1 MLTERHRLK
10 TLGFVLGDLVIFQ
23 LAMVVTLFVRYGS
36 VNNDSW
42 SLHALPFFLLS
53 CLWVIVFY
61 IAGLYNFLLIRE
73 PIRLF
78 RQYLEG
84 MLANA
89 LIGFAFFYLLPF
101 FGIAPR
107 RILVIQF
114 AVFLLFGYIWRIII
128 GHLASSK
135 TAPATTVY
143 IGPASEAMPVARL
156 LEESPLGLRLTHAFV
171 SSGVV
176 SEREGFKVYTDLN
189 QWKDVLEREQVQVI
203 VLGASPDEHESLRN
217 AVYQAVFYPITILDR
232 AEIEEAAT
240 GRIPLKY
247 VNEAW
252 FLHHL
257 KEADKAWYEI
267 VKRGLDV
274 IMTLPFGIITLIAH
288 PFIALAI
295 KIASPE
301 GPIFIKQTR
310 VGKNG
315 KHFTLVKYRTMHPL
329 GANKTGEANGPQFTA
344 DAKSDP
350 RIYPLGL
357 LLRQLRI
364 DELPQIWN
372 VFVGDL
378 SFIGPRPERPEFTAP
393 LEEQMPYYKLRHLT
407 RPGLTG
413 WAQVSYLIPTAVL
426 EDNLRKL
433 QYDLFYIKHRSL
445 FLDALILLKT
455 IGVVLRRQGT

>member
-36 VNNDSW
+36 VTSDAW
-42 SLHALPFFLLS
+42 SLHVLPFSLLS

-61 IAGLYNFLLIRE
+61 IAGLYHFSLLRE

-78 RQYLEG
+78 RVYLEG

-114 AVFLLFGYIWRIII
+114 AAFLLLGYLWRIIV
-128 GHLASSK
+128 GHLSSSK
-135 TAPATTVY
+135 ASPATTVY

-156 LEESPLGLRLTHAFV
+156 LEESPLGMRLTHAFV
-171 SSGVV
+171 TNGVV

-189 QWKDVLEREQVQVI
+189 QWKDILEREHVQTI
-203 VLGASPDEHESLRN
+203 VLGASPDEQESLRN

-274 IMTLPFGIITLIAH
+274 IMSILFGMITIILY
-288 PFIALAI
+288 PFIATVI
-295 KIASPE
+295 KISSP
-301 GPIFIKQTR
+301 GPALFKQTR
-310 VGKNG
+310 VGKSG
-315 KHFTLVKYRTMHPL
+315 RLFTIWKFRTMHL
-329 GANKTGEANGPQFTA
+329 DSEKHGAQFTT
-344 DAKSDP
+344 DAKTDP
-350 RIYPLGL
+350 RLFNAGRI
-357 LLRQLRI
+357 LRQLRL

-372 VFVGDL
+372 VFIGDL

-455 IGVVLRRQGT
+455 VGVVLRRQGT

>member
-10 TLGFVLGDLVIFQ
+10 TLGFVLGDLAIFQ
-23 LAMVVTLFVRYGS
+23 LAMVVTIFVRYGS
-36 VNNDSW
+36 LTSDQW
-42 SLHALPFFLLS
+42 SLNALPFFLLS

-61 IAGLYNFLLIRE
+61 IAGLYDFLLIRE

-107 RILVIQF
+107 RMLVIQF
-114 AVFLLFGYIWRIII
+114 AVFLLFGYLWRIIV
-128 GHLASSK
+128 GHYLSNK
-135 TAPATTVY
+135 TSPATTVY

-171 SSGVV
+171 TNGVV
-176 SEREGFKVYTDLN
+176 SEREGFKVYTDLSE
-189 QWKDVLEREQVQVI
+189 WKRVLEQEQVQVI
-203 VLGASPDEHESLRN
+203 VLGASPDEHEVLRN

-257 KEADKAWYEI
+257 KEADKAWYEV

-274 IMTLPFGIITLIAH
+274 VMSIPFGVVTILLY
-288 PFIALAI
+288 PFIAGLI
-295 KIASPE
+295 KFSSP
-301 GPIFIKQTR
+301 GPALFKQTR

-315 KHFTLVKYRTMHPL
+315 RLFTIWKFRTMHL
-329 GANKTGEANGPQFTA
+329 DSEKHGAQFTA
-344 DAKSDP
+344 DAKTDP
-350 RIYPLGL
+350 RLFKTGRI
-357 LLRQLRI
+357 LRQLRI

-413 WAQVSYLIPTAVL
+413 WAQVSYLTPTAVL

>member
-10 TLGFVLGDLVIFQ
+10 TLGFVLGDLIIFQ

-114 AVFLLFGYIWRIII
+114 AVFLLFGYVWRIIV

-176 SEREGFKVYTDLN
+176 SEREGFKVYTDLS
-189 QWKDVLEREQVQVI
+189 QWKEVLEREQVQVI

-267 VKRGLDV
+267 VKRGLDM
-274 IMTLPFGIITLIAH
+274 IMAIPFGLITIVMY
-288 PFIALAI
+288 PFIAGII
-295 KIASPE
+295 KFSSP
-301 GPIFIKQTR
+301 GPALFKQTR

-315 KHFTLVKYRTMHPL
+315 RHFTIWKFRSMHL
-329 GANKTGEANGPQFTA
+329 DSEKSGAQFTA
-344 DAKSDP
+344 DATTDP
-350 RIYPLGL
+350 RLFKAGRI
-357 LLRQLRI
+357 LRQLRL

-372 VFVGDL
+372 VFIGDL

-455 IGVVLRRQGT
+455 VGVVLRRQGT

>member
-23 LAMVVTLFVRYGS
+23 LAMVVTLFVRYGAFE
-36 VNNDSW
+36 VDQW
-42 SLHALPFFLLS
+42 TLHALPFFLLS

-61 IAGLYNFLLIRE
+61 VAGLYNFLLIRE

-78 RQYLEG
+78 RHYLEA
-84 MLANA
+84 MMANA
-89 LIGFAFFYLLPF
+89 LIGFAFFYLIPF

-107 RILVIQF
+107 RILIIQF
-114 AVFLLFGYIWRIII
+114 AVFLLFGYLWRIII
-128 GHLASSK
+128 GHLSSK
-135 TAPATTVY
+135 KTTPPTTVY

-171 SSGVV
+171 TNGVV
-176 SEREGFKVYTDLN
+176 SDREGFKVFSGLAEWASFL
-189 QWKDVLEREQVQVI
+189 QRESVQVI
-203 VLGASPDEHESLRN
+203 VLGSSPDEHEALRN

-257 KEADKAWYEI
+257 KEADKAWYEA
-267 VKRGLDV
+267 VKRGTDV
-274 IMTLPFGIITLIAH
+274 VMSIPFGIVTLLLY
-288 PFIALAI
+288 PFIAAI
-295 KIASPE
+295 IKLSSP
-301 GPIFIKQTR
+301 GPALFCQTR

-315 KHFTLVKYRTMHPL
+315 RHFTIWKFRTMHL
-329 GANKTGEANGPQFTA
+329 DSEKNGAQFTV
-344 DAKSDP
+344 DAKTDP
-350 RIYPLGL
+350 RLFRAGRI
-357 LLRQLRI
+357 LRQLRL

-372 VFVGDL
+372 VFIGDL